1 MNHCQIETMFTP
13 ADGTYSFARWGRPMA
28 PIVFGVEDQTLEVV
42 KSAIEAVCAATGHK
56 MMETDPELGSNFM
69 FFFFRDWAELL
80 DVPDLD
86 HMIPDF
92 KALVAR
98 LQSRGANQYRL
109 FRFDEKGA
117 IKACFVFLCMDKA
130 LMKVSADALALGQVV
145 QSFLLWSNQAFADQS
160 PLAVTDT
167 GTTII
172 HPDVMDLMRVAYDP
186 ILPDAAN
193 DPSHALRMAA
203 RLGGV

>member
-1 MNHCQIETMFTP
+1 MHHTQIEQMFTRT
-13 ADGTYSFARWGRPMA
+13 DGGYAFARWGRPMA

-56 MMETDPELGSNFM
+56 MMEADPELGSNFM

-80 DVPDLD
+80 EVPDLD
-86 HMIPDF
+86 QMIPDF
-92 KALVAR
+92 KALITR
-98 LQSRGANQYRL
+98 LQTQGANQYRL
-109 FRFDEKGA
+109 FRFDDQGA

-130 LMKVSADALALGQVV
+130 LSKLSADTLALGQVV
-145 QSFLLWSNQAFADQS
+145 QSFLLWSDQAFVDQA
-160 PLAVTDT
+160 PLAIAEG

-186 ILPDAAN
+186 ILPDTAA
-193 DPSHALRMAA
+193 DASHALRMAA
-203 RLGGV
+203 RLGAV